1 MTNEIKKFYWNQNF
15 QNCLAILNYEL
26 QGVCEVV
33 DDSYGNDE
41 SPSCTFTIDGV
52 QYKLF
57 CPSDYKGEYSNF
69 LLLDETNYDVDF
81 EIKVIDQYVTICDV
95 IDYFKNLNVI

>member
-1 MTNEIKKFYWNQNF
+1 MTNDIKKFYWNQNF
-15 QNCLAILNYEL
+15 QNCIAILNYEL

-41 SPSCTFTIDGV
+41 SPSCTFSIEDV

-69 LLLDETNYDVDF
+69 LLLDYTNYDANFRVDILGKF
-81 EIKVIDQYVTICDV
+81 PTISELLT
-95 IDYFKNLNVI
+95 YFKNLNVI

>member
-1 MTNEIKKFYWNQNF
+1 MIHDIKSFYWDTNTKI
-15 QNCLAILNYEL
+15 CIAILNYEF

-57 CPSDYKGEYSNF
+57 LPSDYKGEYSNF
-69 LLLDETNYDVDF
+69 LLLDETNYDADF
-81 EIKVIDQYVTICDV
+81 EIKVIGQYVTICDV
-95 IDYFKNLNVI
+95 IDYFKNINVI